1 MNPSPKVALARAPA
15 YGPGLQRT
23 ISQLLGEIGGMEYFV
38 KPGNKVF
45 IKPNLLTDRT
55 PEEAV
60 TTHPEI
66 VRALV
71 RLIRKAGGEPVVGD
85 SPANVVKIERVW
97 DRTGFRALCEE
108 EDVPLLNL
116 EKEGSVEFS
125 ENGVTFSISK
135 PVMEA
140 DVILNVPKVKTHVL
154 TVLTAGVKNMY
165 GTIPGFQKSILHKL
179 HARPADFGK
188 LLATIYS
195 KVPPALTVAD
205 AITGMEGDG
214 PSNGK
219 AIHLGFLAASAD
231 PVALDLTLCRI
242 LGIAYR
248 SVPYLRLLSNGGG
261 VENNRIEVVG
271 EALENVTPATFRVP
285 STIIAHLI
293 PQPLV
298 RLIEPYLWIRPAVS
312 DACVFCER
320 CVKACPMRALSQEKG
335 EKPMLD
341 PGLCIGCCCCHEV
354 CPEDAIAMTQSP
366 LLNFVRR
373 GKIP

>member
-1 MNPSPKVALARAPA
+1 MNPSPKVALARASA
-15 YGPGLQRT
+15 YGTGLKRT
-23 ISQLLGEIGGMEYFV
+23 VARLLAEIGGIERFV
-38 KPGNKVF
+38 APGNKVF

-60 TTHPEI
+60 TTHPEL
-66 VRALV
+66 VRALIQLV
-71 RLIRKAGGEPVVGD
+71 RKAGGEPVVGD

-97 DRTGFRALCEE
+97 DRTGFRGMCRE
-108 EDVPLLNL
+108 EDVPLINL

-125 ENGVTFSISK
+125 EDGITFSIAK

-140 DVILNVPKVKTHVL
+140 DVIINVPKVKTHVL

-165 GTIPGFQKSILHKL
+165 GTIPGLQKSILHKL
-179 HARPADFGK
+179 HARPVDFGK
-188 LLATIYS
+188 LLADVYN
-195 KVPPALTVAD
+195 KVTPALTVAD

-219 AIHLGFLAASAD
+219 SIHLGFLAASAD
-231 PVALDLTLCRI
+231 AVSLDLTLCRI

-271 EALENVTPATFRVP
+271 EALENVTPATFQVP

-298 RLIEPYLWIRPAVS
+298 RLIEPYLWIRPAVT
-312 DACVFCER
+312 DACVFCGR
-320 CVKACPMRALSQEKG
+320 CVKACPVDALSQETG
-335 EKPMLD
+335 EKPVLD
-341 PGLCIGCCCCHEV
+341 PGLCISCCCCHEV
-354 CPEDAIAMTQSP
+354 CPENAIEMTQSP